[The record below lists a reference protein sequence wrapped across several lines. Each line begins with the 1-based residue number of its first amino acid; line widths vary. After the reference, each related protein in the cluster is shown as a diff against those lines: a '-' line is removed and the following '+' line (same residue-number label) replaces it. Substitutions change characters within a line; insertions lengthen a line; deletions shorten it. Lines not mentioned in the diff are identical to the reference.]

1 MIRAVIVDDEPL
13 ARDELARLLAETG
26 QVQVVAA
33 CGNALEAIN
42 ALRRER
48 PDALFLDV
56 EMPDVSGFELLGLLD
71 EDLSPAVV
79 FVTAHDEFAVKA
91 FDESAVDYLLKPV
104 EQDRLARAVERLQ
117 RVVAK
122 GPGAADGGPALPVP
136 EITRIPCLAG
146 RAIKLV
152 SVSEVDLVKSGEA
165 GVFVV
170 TAKGE
175 FFTELTLS
183 VLEARARLL
192 RCHKQYLVNVDRI
205 DEINL
210 ADNSLAVITTKAR
223 HTVPV
228 SRRHLTRLRAALG
241 L

>member
-13 ARDELARLLAETG
+13 AREELRRALDEGG

-33 CGNALEAIN
+33 CGNALEAIQ

-48 PDALFLDV
+48 PEALFLDV

-71 EDLSPAVV
+71 EDLTPAVV
-79 FVTAHDEFAVKA
+79 FVTAHDEFALKA
-91 FDESAVDYLLKPV
+91 FDESAVDYVLKPI
-104 EQDRLARAVERLQ
+104 EPDRLARAVERLQ
-117 RVVAK
+117 RAVSR
-122 GPGAADGGPALPVP
+122 GPGAGQAQALPVP

-152 SVSEVDLVKSGEA
+152 AVSEVDLVKSGEA

-175 FFTELTLS
+175 YFTELTLS
-183 VLEARARLL
+183 VLESRARLL

-205 DEINL
+205 DEVNMC
-210 ADNSLAVITTKAR
+210 DNSLAVITTKAR

-228 SRRHLTRLRAALG
+228 SRRHLSHLREALG

>member
-1 MIRAVIVDDEPL
+1 MIRALIVDDEPL
-13 ARDELARLLAETG
+13 AREELAQLLTETG
-26 QVQVVAA
+26 RVEVVAS
-33 CGNALEAIN
+33 CGNALETLQ

-56 EMPDVSGFELLGLLD
+56 QMPDVSGFELLGMLD
-71 EDLSPAVV
+71 EELTPAVV

-91 FDESAVDYLLKPV
+91 FDESAVDYVLKPV
-104 EQDRLARAVERLQ
+104 EPERLALALDKLERALAGGRREAPP
-117 RVVAK
+117 VA
-122 GPGAADGGPALPVP
+122 PPA
-136 EITRIPCLAG
+136 ITRIPCLAG
-146 RAIKLV
+146 RSIKLIAV
-152 SVSEVDLVKSGEA
+152 GDVELVRSGEA

-170 TAKGE
+170 TQQGE
-175 FFTELTLS
+175 YFTELTLN
-183 VLEARARLL
+183 VLEARTGLL
-192 RCHKQYLVNVDRI
+192 RCHKQHLVNVDRI

-210 ADNSLAVITTKAR
+210 ADNSLAVITTKSR